1 MSFNHY
7 TPVLKSKMG
16 ELSALAELE
25 ASVWGNITPLIEV
38 TPPAFDYVEGAYSKG
53 VEQHLSD
60 ISAKVVKA
68 FEGHPRL
75 FLDLAD
81 GFDGVME
88 PIEVPD
94 SQGTGLVVGLRE
106 EGLQPIPVLV
116 PGRRRSFQQALSDN
130 AQDGIA
136 VRATLEQIDPDD
148 APTREE
154 VKWTLELALG
164 NSQGCHLMLDLRS
177 IGDVPG
183 ISTSQWRRLVR
194 GALAG
199 VERLSDFDSVTLLA
213 SSFPKDLSG
222 VGADTYEE
230 LPRIEWALWKS
241 LVESP
246 SDQVTP
252 RFGDYPISHPQLME
266 IDPRLMRMSAN
277 IRYTTPENWLLVKG
291 RNVRDYGYA
300 QFNEL
305 AELLVNHPMYSGRTF
320 SWGDGF
326 IAQCAEGTAGP
337 GNATTWRKVG
347 TNHHITLVAGQVASL
362 GGAES

>member
-1 MSFNHY
+1 
-7 TPVLKSKMG
+7 MG
-16 ELSALAELE
+16 ELLALAELAE
-25 ASVWGNITPLIEV
+25 SVWPNITPLIEV
-38 TPPAFDYVEGAYSKG
+38 TPPTFDYVEGAYTKS

-60 ISAKVVKA
+60 MSTKIVRA
-68 FEGHPRL
+68 FDGHPRL

-81 GFDGVME
+81 AFDGVME
-88 PIEVPD
+88 PIEV
-94 SQGTGLVVGLRE
+94 SGEHAGSFVGALVD
-106 EGLQPIPVLV
+106 EGLQPLPVLV
-116 PGRRRSFQQALSDN
+116 PGRRRAFQQTLSDR
-130 AQDGIA
+130 AQHGIA
-136 VRATLEQIDPDD
+136 VRATLEQIDPDA
-148 APTREE
+148 APTRAE
-154 VKWTLELALG
+154 VEWTLDLALG
-164 NSQGCHLMLDLRS
+164 NGQESHLMLDLRS

-199 VERLSDFDSVTLLA
+199 VERLPDFSTVTLLA

-222 VGADTYEE
+222 VGADTYVE
-230 LPRIEWALWKS
+230 LPRLEWALWKS

-246 SDQVTP
+246 SDQTTP

-277 IRYTTPENWLLVKG
+277 IRYTTPESWLLVKG

-305 AELLVNHPMYSGRTF
+305 AELLVNHQEYSGE
-320 SWGDGF
+320 SYSAGDAF
-326 IAQCAEGTAGP
+326 IAQCARGTAGP

-347 TNHHITLVAGQVASL
+347 TNHHITLVANQVATL
-362 GGAES
+362 GGDGS